1 MPPLC
6 YMVRSG
12 GVFYMNNS
20 KKEDLNI
27 QIALFRYEL
36 IVPVLNET
44 YPDRS
49 ALQYYKRITST
60 PFRYPDGTS
69 KEFSF
74 QTVRYWYDLYRR
86 EGFNGLMPKTRED
99 KGHSRKLT
107 KDVKNKIIDMKANNS
122 RMTATSIYL
131 KLIEDGDILKKDV
144 SLSTVSRFIASK
156 PELNRIPVEDMRAF
170 EMEHSNDM
178 WQMDTT
184 YCSYINDDSGHK
196 LRTYLIMI
204 IDDHSRMIVG
214 YGFFLEDNAVNVQTV
229 LKRAVTKYGT
239 PYKNEQLPLICA
251 QLQIQISRAK
261 IFHGNQKGKVERAF
275 KSVKEQWMYNT
286 DFSQFKSIEDI
297 DAAFGIYVNQKNNSP
312 HASLNGQTPLNVFM
326 DDSNLI
332 RRIDSNL
339 LEKIFYHTVTRKVAN
354 DATIR
359 LNTRIYETK
368 QEYIGTRITVK
379 YKPDLSNVYIYEND
393 SYIEIFEVRKVDNSR
408 IKRNK
413 PLFAQEDS

>member
-1 MPPLC
+1 
-6 YMVRSG
+6 
-12 GVFYMNNS
+12 
-20 KKEDLNI
+20 
-27 QIALFRYEL
+27 
-36 IVPVLNET
+36 
-44 YPDRS
+44 
-49 ALQYYKRITST
+49 
-60 PFRYPDGTS
+60 
-69 KEFSF
+69 
-74 QTVRYWYDLYRR
+74 
-86 EGFNGLMPKTRED
+86 
-99 KGHSRKLT
+99 
-107 KDVKNKIIDMKANNS
+107 
-122 RMTATSIYL
+122 
-131 KLIEDGDILKKDV
+131 
-144 SLSTVSRFIASK
+144 
-156 PELNRIPVEDMRAF
+156 
-170 EMEHSNDM
+170 
-178 WQMDTT
+178 
-184 YCSYINDDSGHK
+184 
-196 LRTYLIMI
+196 
-204 IDDHSRMIVG
+204 
-214 YGFFLEDNAVNVQTV
+214 
-229 LKRAVTKYGT
+229 
-239 PYKNEQLPLICA
+239 
-251 QLQIQISRAK
+251 
-261 IFHGNQKGKVERAF
+261 
-275 KSVKEQWMYNT
+275 MYNT